1 MRLTNDSI
9 LVRDAEPTTAALDQ
23 GAVVLS
29 VRAGSYFSFNAV
41 ASDIWT
47 LLAEPRSVGEIFDAL
62 ALSHDVDA
70 ATLARDV
77 TPFLQSLVE
86 RRLAQVVVPSAAR

>member
-1 MRLTNDSI
+1 LRLTNNSI

-23 GAVVLS
+23 GVVVLS

-41 ASDIWT
+41 AGDIWT
-47 LLAEPRSVGEIFDAL
+47 LLAEPRSVGEILDAL

-70 ATLARDV
+70 ATLVGDV
-77 TPFLQSLVE
+77 TPFLQTLVE
-86 RRLAQVVVPSAAR
+86 RRLAQVIEPSAVR

>member
-1 MRLTNDSI
+1 LRLTNESI
-9 LVRDAEPTTAALDQ
+9 LVRDTEPKTAALDQ

-29 VRAGSYFSFNAV
+29 VRAGSYFSLNAV

-47 LLAEPRSVGEIFDAL
+47 MLAEPRSVGQIFDAL
-62 ALSHDVDA
+62 AQSHDVDA

-77 TPFLQSLVE
+77 TPFLQTLVE
-86 RRLAQVVVPSAAR
+86 RRLARLVEPSAAR

>member
-9 LVRDAEPTTAALDQ
+9 LVRDAEPTTAAFDQ
-23 GAVVLS
+23 GVVVLS

-41 ASDIWT
+41 ASDIWIM
-47 LLAEPRSVGEIFDAL
+47 LAEPRSVGQIFDAL

-70 ATLARDV
+70 AILARDV
-77 TPFLQSLVE
+77 TPFLERLVA
-86 RRLAQVVVPSAAR
+86 RRLARVVEPSAVR

>member
-1 MRLTNDSI
+1 LRLTNDSI
-9 LVRDAEPTTAALDQ
+9 IVRDAEPTTAAFDQ
-23 GAVVLS
+23 GVMVLS

-47 LLAEPRSVGEIFDAL
+47 MLAEPRSVGQIFDAL
-62 ALSHDVDA
+62 TLSHDVDA

-77 TPFLQSLVE
+77 TPFLETLVS
-86 RRLAQVVVPSAAR
+86 RRLARVVRPSAVR